1 MLFIGEAAMA
11 MLHINSSQAFSV
23 LLSCSITIGFY
34 LWILR
39 TKFKSRWL
47 AWPGKSF
54 CVADLFLSPYW
65 LMSAYIHWFSAV
77 LLAAAIY
84 VIFAYTGI
92 FTKRSGLI
100 KENVKDA
107 VQLRDYLI
115 RNAETICLGRDFL
128 NQQANIF
135 ALDAG
140 EYFQPA
146 DSIKDY
152 YKLDIMTELFRK

>member
-47 AWPGKSF
+47 AWPGKAFALLIIPFSIL
-54 CVADLFLSPYW
+54 V
-65 LMSAYIHWFSAV
+65 MSAYIHLVSAV

-100 KENVKDA
+100 NENVKDA

>member
-1 MLFIGEAAMA
+1 
-11 MLHINSSQAFSV
+11 
-23 LLSCSITIGFY
+23 
-34 LWILR
+34 
-39 TKFKSRWL
+39 
-47 AWPGKSF
+47 
-54 CVADLFLSPYW
+54 
-65 LMSAYIHWFSAV
+65 MSAYIHLVSAV

-146 DSIKDY
+146 RQIKDY